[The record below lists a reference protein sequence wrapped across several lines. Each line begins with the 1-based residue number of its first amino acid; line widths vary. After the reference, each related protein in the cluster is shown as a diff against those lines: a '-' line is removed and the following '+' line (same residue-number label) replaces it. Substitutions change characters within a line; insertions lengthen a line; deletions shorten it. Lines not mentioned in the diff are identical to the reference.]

1 MPSFCEGTGAW
12 YNELYKMQFAEQL
25 QSGASMAPPPT
36 THKQTKPSAVK
47 CDVLSGKKPHE
58 IVDACTT
65 PSWELRRH
73 SLCSCE
79 MGRGSLA
86 QRELS
91 ANRLTEGL
99 FYSRVD
105 SPISIRQNWNLFNN
119 IQCRS
124 RPILSLF
131 FQPHLHSDYR
141 HSKHPH
147 FLFL

>member
-1 MPSFCEGTGAW
+1 MF
-12 YNELYKMQFAEQL
+12 NKFKFAEQL

-36 THKQTKPSAVK
+36 PHKQTKPSAVK

-79 MGRGSLA
+79 MGRGSLV

-105 SPISIRQNWNLFNN
+105 SPISIRQIGICLIIFNAEVDPFFHFFSNLICIQIIDIQN
-119 IQCRS
+119 IH
-124 RPILSLF
+124 IF
-131 FQPHLHSDYR
+131 FSYKPFS
-141 HSKHPH
+141 
-147 FLFL
+147 F